1 MKTKTTEQGQV
12 KLQDSWE
19 GWAVSYY
26 VVPMLCDM
34 ECATLRGAY
43 SPQL

>member
-1 MKTKTTEQGQV
+1 M

-19 GWAVSYY
+19 GRALSYD

-34 ECATLRGAY
+34 ECATLKSAD